1 MRIRQNI
8 LVILLL
14 IAAQIARASGIN
26 DGFNLI
32 VVGDPQPQT
41 EEQIGRLENDIIP
54 KIGTIVQEYLAT
66 GYPTAILLTGDNVW
80 DTMKFMP
87 RVKAAFESL
96 GVPVYS
102 VIGNHDHD
110 RRVKRNQ
117 PKAER
122 HYVATF
128 GPRNQ
133 SFILG
138 ETLFVTLDN
147 IEYSTYHDYTSVVDN
162 EQLAW
167 LEKVIN
173 EHPDVE
179 RVAVCMHAPASK
191 IYEPQLRPYAEPI
204 VEVIGERK
212 IEFIT
217 GHAHRHATAVISPN
231 IIEHSV
237 AQVNGNLW
245 FAPICADGT
254 PQGVFCIEERAGEWQ
269 WQHRILGK
277 EADYQLRAWHLGEVE
292 EHEEYVIVKVIGW
305 DDKWRIEWSE
315 NGASQGEM
323 EQIKIVDPDYMYY
336 VENEANYRKKY
347 MERLRR
353 SARPHTHYYR
363 CRPASENSEI
373 TISATDRFGR
383 KFSTTIKASK

>member
-96 GVPVYS
+96 GVPVYA

-217 GHAHRHATAVISPN
+217 GHAHRHATAVISPD

-277 EADYQLRAWHLGEVE
+277 EADYQLRAWHLGEVK

-315 NGASQGEM
+315 NGAPQGEM